1 MTWIASLLLGI
12 PGMFNAL
19 MGYLNKAQDVTLEK
33 YRVGTTSGKEVSIA
47 VVQAQAAGVQ
57 AQKEI
62 NIIGMGHPIWWVAWG
77 LYVIPAGFHSFAV
90 HFVSTFHLAWVVDKL
105 PPEFIA
111 QDQIMILSIFG
122 AQVTTGLTQTIANA
136 WLKK

>member
-19 MGYLNKAQDVTLEK
+19 MGYLNKAQDTTLEK
-33 YRVGTTSGKEVSIA
+33 YRVGITSGKEVSIA

-57 AQKEI
+57 AQKEF

-77 LYVIPAGFHSFAV
+77 LYVIPAGLHSAAV

-105 PPEFIA
+105 PAVFIA

-136 WLKK
+136 WMRK